1 MQDIEAEVRELVKAA
16 YEVLSRSGRDW
27 ASWSYIARH
36 QTGTAERAS
45 YLSSI
50 AALPQW
56 RHLFVATEHNLKLTD
71 EGVTLARSLVA
82 ANKSTPQLIAD
93 AVISYARNLRPIILD
108 IKDVSIV
115 AKVGNKIVHAIF
127 VELTDEVLPTE
138 TPVEVRFPDRRP
150 VSGKLVGQEPGGDVL
165 YVACDT
171 DILPSESPNKLVID
185 RAYLLALL
193 AEQLRGLEALPDRMS
208 AMFEPSTS
216 PVIADPDST
225 EVANQLAQ
233 LPSPWTRF
241 LWGPPGAGKTY
252 GLGHFVAQ
260 LLKRHPGESILLVA
274 PSNRAVDVAVS
285 HLRTRFTV
293 NELQRLLRERRVLR
307 FGYPRDPE
315 ILKWPTLLGPTILDE
330 LNGKVQECSREIKRI
345 EHENR
350 TSSELAVLRAKLLAA
365 QEAVKDAVHE
375 HVARCSVVATTT
387 TLAYMPQSPVT
398 ARVWDTVII
407 DEVTMVPPAVC
418 AYLASRAKKRLL
430 LAGDPCQLGPV
441 YEDHNGASGN
451 SLLWLKND
459 IFTFGRVTN
468 GELTP
473 DAIKTSDPRLVRISA
488 QRRCGARIWDQVSHL
503 YPQVGNESNVSL
515 AQNIAKLSPASGE
528 AVVLVDP
535 SEHRG
540 QCEQL
545 RSSWRNVESAR
556 IAMQVAGTLASQS
569 PANYRIAIICPYR
582 AQVKMLR
589 QWIRDEQKT
598 GETTFKTVTV
608 EAGTVHQFQGS
619 EADAVV
625 FDLVDGPGRR
635 NLGLLLRGDMGTRLV
650 NVAISR
656 AKGKLVVIADREWC
670 RNADVAVHNR
680 LLAQL
685 IFNGTK
691 AISPDHL
698 SSFKIRSPLETP

>member
-1 MQDIEAEVRELVKAA
+1 MQDIEAEVRELVRAV
-16 YEVLSRSGRDW
+16 YEVRRRLGRDW
-27 ASWSYIARH
+27 VSWNSVARH

-50 AALPQW
+50 AALPKW
-56 RHLFVATEHNLKLTD
+56 RHLFVATEHSVKLTD
-71 EGVTLARSLVA
+71 EGLELARSLDKES
-82 ANKSTPQLIAD
+82 KSTTQLIAD
-93 AVISYARNLRPIILD
+93 AVISYARNLRPIVLD
-108 IKDVSIV
+108 VKDVSIV

-138 TPVEVRFPDRRP
+138 TPVEVRFIDRRP
-150 VSGKLVGQEPGGDVL
+150 IPGKLVGQEPGGDVL

-171 DILPSESPNKLVID
+171 DILPAESPNKLVID

-193 AEQLRGLEALPDRMS
+193 ADQLRGLEALPERML
-208 AMFEPSTS
+208 AMYEPLSS
-216 PVIADPDST
+216 PVIAHPDST
-225 EVANQLAQ
+225 KVADQLAQ
-233 LPSPWTRF
+233 LPAPWTRF

-252 GLGHFVAQ
+252 ALDHFVAQ
-260 LLKRHPGESILLVA
+260 LLKRHPEESILLVA
-274 PSNRAVDVAVS
+274 PSNRAVDMAVS
-285 HLRTRFTV
+285 HLRTRFAV
-293 NELQRLLRERRVLR
+293 NGLARLINERRVLR
-307 FGYPRDPE
+307 FGYPRNPDVLE
-315 ILKWPTLLGPTILDE
+315 IPTLLGPVNLDD
-330 LNGKVQECSREIKRI
+330 LNRRVQECSREIKRI

-387 TLAYMPQSPVT
+387 TLAYMPHSPVT
-398 ARVWDTVII
+398 ARVWDTLIV

-441 YEDHNGASGN
+441 YEDHNGANGN
-451 SLLWLKND
+451 SILWLKND
-459 IFTFGRVTN
+459 IFKFGRVSS

-473 DAIKTSDPRLVRISA
+473 EAIKTSDSRLARISA
-488 QRRCGARIWDQVSHL
+488 QRRCCARIWDHVSHL
-503 YPQVGNESNVSL
+503 YPEVGNEANGSL
-515 AQNIAKLSPASGE
+515 AQNIAKLAPAPGQ
-528 AVVLVDP
+528 AVVLVDT
-535 SEHRG
+535 SERRA
-540 QCEQL
+540 QCEQM

-556 IAMQVAGTLASQS
+556 IAMQVAGSLASQS
-569 PANYRIAIICPYR
+569 PASYRIAIICPYR

-589 QWIRDEQKT
+589 QWIRDEQRADA
-598 GETTFKTVTV
+598 TTFKSVVV

-619 EADAVV
+619 EAEAVV

-685 IFNGTK
+685 IFNGVKT
-691 AISPDHL
+691 ISPAEL
-698 SSFKIRSPLETP
+698 ESFPIQQFSES